1 MSGIGILLVI
11 ILVIAA
17 IFVIGYISISNSL
30 NRAIVKIDEA
40 DSGIDVAL
48 LKRHDVLT
56 KMLDVVKAYTKHE
69 KETLFEIVNLRK
81 GMTMQEKSAAS
92 AEMDQQFKSL
102 NIVAENY
109 PQLLSS
115 ENYKTLQLAIADTEE
130 HLQAARR
137 LYNSNVSIYNQMLVT
152 SLPDPS
158 LAFFY
163 KNIFFGCFN
172 LKTLNCSDN
181 YLLKMFNQIK
191 EFNINVMKNK

>member
-1 MSGIGILLVI
+1 MGIATILLLLIVVAVLVCLI
-11 ILVIAA
+11 AYITIL
-17 IFVIGYISISNSL
+17 NNL
-30 NRAIVKIDEA
+30 NRSIVKIDEA

-81 GMTMQEKSAAS
+81 GMTTQEKSEAS
-92 AEMDQQFKSL
+92 AAMDQQIKSL

-115 ENYKTLQLAIADTEE
+115 ENYKTLQMAIADTEE

-137 LYNSNVSIYNQMLVT
+137 LYNAAVSSYNQRIVSFPSSVVASSKGMKKRDFFQT
-152 SLPDPS
+152 SEENKQDV
-158 LAFFY
+158 AM
-163 KNIFFGCFN
+163 NFN
-172 LKTLNCSDN
+172 
-181 YLLKMFNQIK
+181 
-191 EFNINVMKNK
+191 